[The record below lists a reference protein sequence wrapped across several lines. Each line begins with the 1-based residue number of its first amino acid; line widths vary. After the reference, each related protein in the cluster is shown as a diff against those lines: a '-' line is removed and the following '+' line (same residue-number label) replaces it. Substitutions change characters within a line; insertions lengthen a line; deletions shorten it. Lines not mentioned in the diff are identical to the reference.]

1 MGLKI
6 RIKDGATFQFDD
18 DKEMIT
24 FGRDKSK
31 CDVHFPEDDTR
42 VSSEHFALKRVL
54 GIYQLVLGNKSVL
67 VNNEEGY
74 DGQKL
79 DPVASLRLS
88 SAGPELVVETIR
100 GGALPA
106 TDIGGGRPEGM
117 HTKVRRTEE
126 KVRSVRKLAIGAG
139 VLAVVVGVVLTLRQ
153 ETAFGELEKGLEV
166 TRESIES
173 GLDSAQS
180 DEVEKLRSRVQASEE
195 RLKKMGKPM
204 RAKIRAAVAKWQP
217 SVYHVQVKGK
227 GGGRRATGTAWVVG
241 PDLLATNAHVAVAFA
256 QKGPDETVVCRSNQA
271 PHQDFE
277 VEAITIHPGYARF
290 GELLQSRVPIG
301 GDGAPISFIPACDV
315 ALMKVKLDGRSL
327 GEPLELVPTD
337 TVKTSLTAGMELGF
351 VGYPTEA
358 MMGGGVNLERPEPTT
373 QLGNLTAVTD
383 YFVGRAGPDEEQLVQ
398 FNMPAAGG
406 ASGSPVFNAEGKV
419 IAALNAGNF
428 AMTAQ
433 GKRVPIGGVNFG
445 QRVDL
450 VHELLQG
457 TADAAMR
464 VRFAIWRKRVNTLV
478 RERAQSFASSYQQML
493 LNDLK
498 QKNPKVD
505 HLEEVFSRDGA
516 GESKPF
522 AVTRDGTYYAL
533 IVSKVPIEVGIQIK
547 PDNKAWAKGKMS
559 KTMWSHWGFAAKQ
572 GWSLRFRA
580 YSANSTAID
589 HFLKLFRVVLK
600 NG

>member
-1 MGLKI
+1 MGLKV

-18 DKEMIT
+18 DKEVIS

-54 GIYQLVLGNKSVL
+54 GTYQLVLGTKAVL

-79 DPVASLRLS
+79 DAVTTLRLS
-88 SAGPELVVETIR
+88 PTGPDLVVETVKS
-100 GGALPA
+100 GTLPS
-106 TDIGGGRPEGM
+106 TDIGGARPEGA
-117 HTKVRRTEE
+117 HTKIKKTEQ
-126 KVRSVRKLAIGAG
+126 KVQSVRKIAIGAV
-139 VLAVVVGVVLTLRQ
+139 VLAIVVGVVLTLRQ
-153 ETAFGELEKGLEV
+153 EAAFGEIEKDLEV

-180 DEVEKLRSRVQASEE
+180 DAVDKLKARVQASED
-195 RLKKMGKPM
+195 RLKKMGEPL

-217 SVYHVQVKGK
+217 SVYHVQTRGK
-227 GGGRRATGTAWVVG
+227 GGGRRAGGTAWVVG

-256 QKGPDETVVCRSNQA
+256 NKGPGETVVCRSNQD

-277 VEAITIHPGYARF
+277 VVSITIHPGYAKF
-290 GELLQSRVPIG
+290 AELLANRSPISGSG
-301 GDGAPISFIPACDV
+301 GPISFIPACDV

-327 GEPLELVPTD
+327 GEPLDLVPAD

-351 VGYPTEA
+351 VGYPSEA
-358 MMGGGVNLERPEPTT
+358 MAGGGINLERPEPTT

-383 YFVGRAGPDEEQLVQ
+383 YFVGRAAPEEEQLVQ

-457 TADAAMR
+457 TAEAAMQAR
-464 VRFAIWRKRVNTLV
+464 YATWQKRVDSLV
-478 RERAQSFASSYQQML
+478 RERAQSFAGGYEKFL
-493 LNDLK
+493 ITNLK
-498 QKNPKVD
+498 KKNPKVD
-505 HLEEVFSRDGA
+505 HLEELFAHEGA
-516 GESKPF
+516 EESKAF
-522 AVTRDGTYYAL
+522 TITQDGTYYAL
-533 IVSKVPIEVGIQIK
+533 VISKVRAQVGIQIK
-547 PDNKAWAKGKMS
+547 PGDKPWAKGKMS
-559 KTMWSHWGFAAKQ
+559 KTMWSHWGFNAKK
-572 GWSLRFRA
+572 GWPLKFRA
-580 YSANSTAID
+580 YSGSKTSVD
-589 HFLKLFRVVLK
+589 HFLKLFRLVMK
-600 NG
+600 